1 MTYEEFIEFIKF
13 PDHLTVENIF
23 DLKELVNRYP
33 FFVPARM
40 LYVKA
45 LQLSNSIHLEQNIKN
60 AVVYCSDRKWLY
72 DFLFSS
78 RKESLKSSLRPERKN
93 LTGSYFDLLEM
104 TNNKQTGSKQ
114 SLKELAEQLKA
125 ARSSII
131 EKSPYKEQKNQK
143 PLNVNI
149 ETKKANKGENNFQ
162 EKVANEQNLS
172 CFNPITT
179 EEKVKKLVKEKNYEE
194 AVKILKEL
202 NLNNPEKSIYF
213 ADQIRFLEK
222 VIEYLKK

>member
-78 RKESLKSSLRPERKN
+78 RKESLKSSPRPERKN
-93 LTGSYFDLLEM
+93 LTGSYFDLLEI
-104 TNNKQTGSKQ
+104 TNNKQTNSKQ

-131 EKSPYKEQKNQK
+131 EKSPSKEQKNQR
-143 PLNVNI
+143 PLNI
-149 ETKKANKGENNFQ
+149 ETTKVNKGENNFQ
-162 EKVANEQNLS
+162 EKRANEQNLS
-172 CFNPITT
+172 SFNQITT
-179 EEKVKKLVKEKNYEE
+179 EEKVKKLVKGKNYEE

>member
-78 RKESLKSSLRPERKN
+78 RKESLKSSPRPERKN
-93 LTGSYFDLLEM
+93 LTGSYFDLLEI
-104 TNNKQTGSKQ
+104 TNNKQTDSKQ

-131 EKSPYKEQKNQK
+131 EKSPSKEQKNQR
-143 PLNVNI
+143 PLNI
-149 ETKKANKGENNFQ
+149 ETTKVNKGENNFQ
-162 EKVANEQNLS
+162 EKGANEQNLS
-172 CFNPITT
+172 SFNQITT
-179 EEKVKKLVKEKNYEE
+179 EEKVKKLVKGKNYEE

>member
-13 PDHLTVENIF
+13 PDHLMVENIF

-78 RKESLKSSLRPERKN
+78 RKESLKSSPRPERKN

-104 TNNKQTGSKQ
+104 TSDKQTISKQ

-125 ARSSII
+125 ARSLII
-131 EKSPYKEQKNQK
+131 EKSPSKEQKNQR
-143 PLNVNI
+143 PLNI
-149 ETKKANKGENNFQ
+149 ETTKVNKEKNNFQ

-172 CFNPITT
+172 SYNQITT
-179 EEKVKKLVKEKNYEE
+179 EEKVKKLVKGKNYEE

>member
-78 RKESLKSSLRPERKN
+78 RKESLKSSPRPERKN

-104 TNNKQTGSKQ
+104 TSDKQTISKQ

-125 ARSSII
+125 ARSLII
-131 EKSPYKEQKNQK
+131 EKSPSKEQKNQR
-143 PLNVNI
+143 PLNI
-149 ETKKANKGENNFQ
+149 ETTKVNKEKNNFQ

-172 CFNPITT
+172 SYNQITT
-179 EEKVKKLVKEKNYEE
+179 EEKVKKLVKGKNYEE

>member
-13 PDHLTVENIF
+13 PDHLMVENIF

-78 RKESLKSSLRPERKN
+78 RKESLKSSPRPERKN

-104 TNNKQTGSKQ
+104 TNNKQTNSKQ

-125 ARSSII
+125 ARSLII
-131 EKSPYKEQKNQK
+131 EKSPSKEQKNQR
-143 PLNVNI
+143 PLNI
-149 ETKKANKGENNFQ
+149 ETTKVNKEKNNFQ

-172 CFNPITT
+172 SYNQITT
-179 EEKVKKLVKEKNYEE
+179 EEKVKKLVKGKNYEE

>member
-78 RKESLKSSLRPERKN
+78 RKESLKSSPRPERKN
-93 LTGSYFDLLEM
+93 LTGSYFDLLEI
-104 TNNKQTGSKQ
+104 TNNKQTDSKQ

-131 EKSPYKEQKNQK
+131 EKSLSKEQKNQR
-143 PLNVNI
+143 PLNI
-149 ETKKANKGENNFQ
+149 ETTKVNKRENNFQ
-162 EKVANEQNLS
+162 EKGANEQNLS
-172 CFNPITT
+172 SFNQITT
-179 EEKVKKLVKEKNYEE
+179 EEKVKKLVKGKNYEE

>member
-78 RKESLKSSLRPERKN
+78 RKESLKSSPRPERKN

-104 TNNKQTGSKQ
+104 TSDKQTISKQ

-125 ARSSII
+125 ARSLII
-131 EKSPYKEQKNQK
+131 EKSPSKEQKNQR
-143 PLNVNI
+143 PLNI
-149 ETKKANKGENNFQ
+149 ETTKVNKGENNFQ

-172 CFNPITT
+172 SYNQITT
-179 EEKVKKLVKEKNYEE
+179 EEKVKKLVKGKNYEE